1 VTVQRP
7 TPQDTRAAV
16 EQGVLHAALEG
27 EAGTEAPPNV
37 VVEPANGPEPD
48 AGGRGQAWQ
57 I

>member
-1 VTVQRP
+1 MTVQRP